1 MRKRANG
8 FDVGKRKLMFR
19 GVESR
24 SRRRSIRL
32 LRVVVHAPHLFP
44 EFGRQ
49 HPDRS
54 FESRGKCFRR
64 CEPQLVGERLYLY
77 VVIGFRE
84 DVAGFVDAAR
94 VDVLRKRHSAVLVD
108 RSRQIGAVRFE
119 SVGDLIDGDIGSP
132 IDFFRSH
139 QFLEFRKQRL
149 PLFVRKRGD
158 GIFPASLRL
167 AVQLLDRFFFLNK
180 FVLLSDDLPVALIF
194 TTVGDEQRSEQSDE
208 NRYGEN
214 RDVQFLSFTQQV

>member
-132 IDFFRSH
+132 IDFFPFASVSRIPKTA
-139 QFLEFRKQRL
+139 LAPFRPKARRRYISCL
-149 PLFVRKRGD
+149 PPIGCTA
-158 GIFPASLRL
+158 P
-167 AVQLLDRFFFLNK
+167 
-180 FVLLSDDLPVALIF
+180 
-194 TTVGDEQRSEQSDE
+194 
-208 NRYGEN
+208 
-214 RDVQFLSFTQQV
+214 

>member
-1 MRKRANG
+1 MRLISFRNLVGSIPIDLLKVAENVSGVANP
-8 FDVGKRKLMFR
+8 R
-19 GVESR
+19 
-24 SRRRSIRL
+24 
-32 LRVVVHAPHLFP
+32 
-44 EFGRQ
+44 
-49 HPDRS
+49 
-54 FESRGKCFRR
+54 
-64 CEPQLVGERLYLY
+64 LVGERLYLY

-167 AVQLLDRFFFLNK
+167 AVQA
-180 FVLLSDDLPVALIF
+180 P
-194 TTVGDEQRSEQSDE
+194 
-208 NRYGEN
+208 
-214 RDVQFLSFTQQV
+214 

>member
-1 MRKRANG
+1 M
-8 FDVGKRKLMFR
+8 
-19 GVESR
+19 
-24 SRRRSIRL
+24 I
-32 LRVVVHAPHLFP
+32 
-44 EFGRQ
+44 
-49 HPDRS
+49 
-54 FESRGKCFRR
+54 
-64 CEPQLVGERLYLY
+64 
-77 VVIGFRE
+77 
-84 DVAGFVDAAR
+84 
-94 VDVLRKRHSAVLVD
+94 
-108 RSRQIGAVRFE
+108 E